1 MKRVAEMHVCAACA
15 LRAQLRGSSTAFALA
30 GVRYLDASLR
40 GCDAIGAARLGSHQ
54 VGGWLGLD
62 GGLVEQDRL
71 RRKGPGG
78 GEGSGSVAWVGRG
91 SLCGALIGLGR
102 VRFPTTSVAS
112 ELCGRVGSGSGV
124 GARRR
129 A

>member
-78 GEGSGSVAWVGRG
+78 VRGE
-91 SLCGALIGLGR
+91 ALRRGLGESR
-102 VRFPTTSVAS
+102 
-112 ELCGRVGSGSGV
+112 CVGL
-124 GARRR
+124 
-129 A
+129 